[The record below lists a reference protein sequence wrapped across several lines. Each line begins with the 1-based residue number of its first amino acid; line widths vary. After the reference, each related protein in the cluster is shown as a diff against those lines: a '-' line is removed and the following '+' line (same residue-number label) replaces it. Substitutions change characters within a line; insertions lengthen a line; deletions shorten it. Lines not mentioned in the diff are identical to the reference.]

1 MEICKTLRDK
11 WAEDCKRVS
20 HENDILAN
28 ELKLINREKDTVLKE
43 NQKLSDEFT
52 HAQGQLKIKDNENKS
67 LKIENNCLKQ
77 DLKKSNR
84 RIEMLEEQLK
94 MIKSRNEFMTL
105 SSDSWS
111 KDLSETKDNYNDGN
125 FNFIKLIKCKS

>member
-20 HENDILAN
+20 HENDSLSN
-28 ELKLINREKDTVLKE
+28 ELKLLNREKDSVLKE
-43 NQKLSDEFT
+43 NQKLADDCAL
-52 HAQGQLKIKDNENKS
+52 AQGQVKIKENEMKS
-67 LKIENNCLKQ
+67 LRMDNNCLKQ

-84 RIEMLEEQLK
+84 KIEMLEEQLK
-94 MIKSRNEFMTL
+94 MIRSRNEFMTL

-111 KDLSETKDNYNDGN
+111 KDLSETKDNYNDGMRH
-125 FNFIKLIKCKS
+125 I